1 VAETTV
7 LVGQKPLALFLLNY
21 PLGVSKKNVKEVE
34 GMSFVVRWKFFYPT
48 VRFLGA
54 VAIATILLRFPFYF
68 LEGSLYDARVRF
80 SPTQSVSGDVVTIAV
95 DQKTISTLQGAPDA
109 RDNIK
114 LLNQLKAE
122 NPEAVMYMDDP
133 TQWAGTE
140 DEKVEFSKNAATLQ
154 NFFFT
159 TEQVAPLSSYAHMKL
174 AKPFDTLSLASAPVT
189 RDNITFAGDKVT
201 RRILISFEGQLMLQ
215 SILANI
221 HNHIVNPLS
230 YKGSYEN
237 SGSIFTFIA
246 LRPQGTYKPL
256 SFIDVR
262 DGRFPKGFFKNKIL
276 IIGRDT
282 QADSDDYILTPYS
295 RYPLAMSRV
304 EAQANIVD
312 TLIKNSGI
320 VRAPTGINVV
330 LTILLAYLTVLLV
343 WRARPVNGILLI
355 LAQAAAF
362 TFIAYLLFATF
373 GLWVKM
379 IHPLLAIFVSYYFF
393 IPYRLIS
400 ENKKTWEYAQ
410 KNRLLTQVE
419 ELKTNFLSMMS
430 HDLKTPIARIQG
442 MAETAL
448 REKGSLSSTQREA
461 LSTIMGSSEE
471 LGRFIG
477 SILDLS
483 RIESKE
489 MKLQKT
495 SRDVNAILR
504 EVITKYQFIAAE
516 KEIQL
521 IPQLDPL
528 FSVKMDVDL
537 IRQVFTNLIEN
548 AIKYSPETSTV
559 IISSKEEQNRICVS
573 VTDSGPGIDKDEVD
587 NIFLKFYRSKAAKAS
602 PIKGSGLGLYLA
614 KYFVELHGGDISVES
629 QSQSGSTFKVQLPI
643 EGAAP

>member
-1 VAETTV
+1 
-7 LVGQKPLALFLLNY
+7 
-21 PLGVSKKNVKEVE
+21 
-34 GMSFVVRWKFFYPT
+34 MSFVVRWKFFYPM

-54 VAIATILLRFPFYF
+54 VAIAAILLRFPFYF
-68 LEGSLYDARVRF
+68 LEGSLYDARVRL
-80 SPTQSVSGDVVTIAV
+80 SPTQAVSGDVITITV
-95 DQKTISTLQGAPDA
+95 DQKTVNSLQGEPDTS
-109 RDNIK
+109 DNIR
-114 LLNQLKAE
+114 LIDQIKAE
-122 NPEAVMYMDDP
+122 NPEAVMYMADP
-133 TQWAGTE
+133 TQWAGSE
-140 DEKVEFSKNAATLQ
+140 DEKVEFSKDASTIQ
-154 NFFFT
+154 NFYFT
-159 TEQVAPLSSYAHMKL
+159 TEQVAPISSYSHMKL

-201 RRILISFEGQLMLQ
+201 RRILIAFEGQLMLQ
-215 SILANI
+215 SILANM
-221 HNHIVNPLS
+221 HNHIVSPLS

-237 SGSIFTFIA
+237 NGSIFSFIS
-246 LRPQGTYKPL
+246 LRPQGTYKAL

-262 DGRFPKGFFKNKIL
+262 DGRFPKGFFKNKI
-276 IIGRDT
+276 IVIGRDT
-282 QADSDDYILTPYS
+282 EADSDDYILTPYS

-304 EAQANIVD
+304 EAQANILD
-312 TLIKNSGI
+312 TLIKNNGVS
-320 VRAPTGINVV
+320 RSPAPLNVA

-355 LAQAAAF
+355 LAQAAGF
-362 TFIAYLLFATF
+362 TFGAYLLFAIF
-373 GLWVKM
+373 GVWVKM

-410 KNRLLTQVE
+410 KNKLLTQVE

-448 REKGSLSSTQREA
+448 REKGTLSRTQKEA

-477 SILDLS
+477 SILDLT

-489 MKLQKT
+489 VKLQKT
-495 SRDVNAILR
+495 SRDVNSILK
-504 EVITKYQFIAAE
+504 EVISKYQFNASE
-516 KEIQL
+516 KNIQL
-521 IPQLDPL
+521 ISKLDPL

-537 IRQVFTNLIEN
+537 IRQVFSNLIEN
-548 AIKYSPETSTV
+548 AIKYSPEGSTV
-559 IISSKEEQNRICVS
+559 AISSKEEQDHICVS

-629 QSQSGSTFKVQLPI
+629 KTQNGSTFTVQLPF